1 MERVLTSYIRALRS
15 AGAQVSTAET
25 LDAMNALALIGYADR
40 IRMRE
45 TLGIVLAK
53 SEDDKFIH
61 ERLFDQFFARAE
73 AAPEDQSDA
82 GDGDASPSDAPQSN
96 PGEGSPDGGAPGQG
110 GEDAFFQLARSGDEA
125 RIALA
130 LEQAAAASGA
140 DDIRFR
146 TQTAFFTRR
155 MLEEMGVRQLEER
168 MVARLQ
174 NGSPEAQAEAD
185 ELAAAR
191 AAMQTRAREYVDR
204 LFDVFGRSA
213 TESFLDDV
221 VINRPIGELSLRDME
236 RMKAVVAR
244 MAKRLAIRHSH
255 RRRKRRRGHLDIRRT
270 MRANVRYDGT
280 PFDLIWKEK
289 RRDKPQIVAICD
301 VSGSVAQ
308 YVRFLLLLLYALQEG
323 IADLRAF
330 AFSARLMDVGPIL
343 KTRDFDSA
351 MKTIVREA
359 GGGSTDYGQ
368 ALCDLEA
375 LEPDLID
382 RRTTVLVLGDGR
394 TNRTDPRLDIFS
406 SIADRSKR
414 IVWLCPEPPGMWG
427 SGDSRIPSYQPF
439 CTVLSHCATAQDIER
454 AVDEALAAYG

>member
-25 LDAMNALALIGYADR
+25 LDAMNALALVGYADR
-40 IRMRE
+40 DRMRE

-53 SEDDKFIH
+53 SEDDKTLH

-73 AAPEDQSDA
+73 ADTEASGEGEDAAAEPKQAGGQGAPE
-82 GDGDASPSDAPQSN
+82 
-96 PGEGSPDGGAPGQG
+96 GGAPG
-110 GEDAFFQLARSGDEA
+110 GEAESAFFQLARSGDDA

-140 DDIRFR
+140 DQIRFR

-155 MLEEMGVRQLEER
+155 MLEEMGVRELEER
-168 MVARLQ
+168 MVERLQ

-191 AAMQTRAREYVDR
+191 AAMQSRAREYVDR

-213 TESFLDDV
+213 TEAFLDDV
-221 VINRPIGELSLRDME
+221 VVNRPIGELSLRDME

-289 RRDKPQIVAICD
+289 RRDKPQIVAVCD

-343 KTRDFDSA
+343 KSRDFDSA
-351 MKTIVREA
+351 MKMIVRDA

-375 LEPDLID
+375 LEPELID

-394 TNRTDPRLDIFS
+394 TNRTDPRLDLFS
-406 SIADRSKR
+406 AISERAKR
-414 IVWLCPEPPGMWG
+414 VVWLCPEPPGMWG
-427 SGDSRIPSYQPF
+427 SGDSRIPSYRPF
-439 CTVLSHCATAQDIER
+439 CTVLSYCATASDIER